1 MARAAQLLHLTPGE
15 GRLLVESS
23 EVPGSG
29 SCLQEHRRHSVV
41 FPGNTGFSD
50 VPSSLN
56 AGYCHLHTG
65 VSRLL
70 MMGSVCIFMCL
81 LPLFY
86 NALERSDFEELLL
99 KLKLAVSTPAEVDDR
114 SLRTQSALCQL
125 IRGLVWSH
133 GQELSRPHLLLE
145 SLCAQDHLIC
155 DRTDHLLSL
164 LWLSLTDKI
173 A

>member
-1 MARAAQLLHLTPGE
+1 MARAAQLLHPTPGE

-56 AGYCHLHTG
+56 AGYCHLHAG

-114 SLRTQSALCQL
+114 SVRTQSALCTYQ
-125 IRGLVWSH
+125 
-133 GQELSRPHLLLE
+133 RPGVEPRSGALKATS
-145 SLCAQDHLIC
+145 SLRKPVCTGSPYL
-155 DRTDHLLSL
+155 
-164 LWLSLTDKI
+164 
-173 A
+173 

>member
-1 MARAAQLLHLTPGE
+1 
-15 GRLLVESS
+15 
-23 EVPGSG
+23 
-29 SCLQEHRRHSVV
+29 
-41 FPGNTGFSD
+41 
-50 VPSSLN
+50 
-56 AGYCHLHTG
+56 
-65 VSRLL
+65 

-86 NALERSDFEELLL
+86 NALEKSDFEELLL

-114 SLRTQSALCQL
+114 SARTQSALCQH

-133 GQELSRPHLLLE
+133 SQELSRPHLLLE